1 MGTDFFGVQIILIRL
16 NKIKMLNF
24 TLNQTQENTK
34 NQNLFY
40 RNVQY
45 LYFELL
51 YHNTVFTLFLYKI

>member
-1 MGTDFFGVQIILIRL
+1 MGTDFFGEILIRL

-24 TLNQTQENTK
+24 TLNETQENTK

-51 YHNTVFTLFLYKI
+51 YHNTVFTLFCIRYE